1 MKVEINHRKT
11 NEEKKIP
18 WRLNNILL
26 KKPWVSAEIKKE
38 INTLRQ
44 MTVRT
49 QPYKIYGIQQKQLL
63 EWFLDIGLPRNTRKI
78 SNKSPNLPPK
88 RIRTRTNKTKVSR
101 RKERIKIREEIK
113 LIKPRVGSL
122 KE

>member
-11 NEEKKIP
+11 NEEKKIT

-78 SNKSPNLPPK
+78 SNKPPNLPPK

-101 RKERIKIREEIK
+101 RKEIIKIREEIK

>member
-1 MKVEINHRKT
+1 MKAEINHGKT
-11 NEEKKIP
+11 NEEKKIT

-26 KKPWVSAEIKKE
+26 KKPWVSAEIKKK

-49 QPYKIYGIQQKQLL
+49 QPYKIHVIQQKQLL
-63 EWFLDIGLPRNTRKI
+63 EWFLDTGLPRNTRKI
-78 SNKSPNLPPK
+78 SNKPPNLPPK
-88 RIRTRTNKTKVSR
+88 TIRTRTNKTKVSR
-101 RKERIKIREEIK
+101 RKEIIKIREEIK

>member
-101 RKERIKIREEIK
+101 RKEIIKIREEIK